1 MHHIFY
7 YNNRNWRPQI
17 YIVQLVCGV
26 YCCTAN
32 KLTLAKGSLS
42 PLSVAVEGR
51 QIKNLGY
58 LFLNCVSVGKTKFY
72 VLCKQISYT
81 YTNKLTERCPHNA
94 GLSGANLPKLS
105 FQNINRK
112 YLGTETSEL

>member
-1 MHHIFY
+1 MTNDLKIYRFH
-7 YNNRNWRPQI
+7 QI
-17 YIVQLVCGV
+17 
-26 YCCTAN
+26 T
-32 KLTLAKGSLS
+32 
-42 PLSVAVEGR
+42 R
-51 QIKNLGY
+51 KNLGY